1 MYQLFLYQGAETKLR
16 CAAGRGATG
25 HVYVCLWFASL
36 RDGCNQKASVFFS
49 DNPSTTYPLWS
60 PLRPSRGLPE
70 APIDEGED
78 RQRSAANPSEWPGC
92 QARS

>member
-16 CAAGRGATG
+16 RAAGRGATG
-25 HVYVCLWFASL
+25 HVYVCLWFSSL
-36 RDGCNQKASVFFS
+36 RDGHNQKASVFFS
-49 DNPSTTYPLWS
+49 DNPSPTYPLWS
-60 PLRPSRGLPE
+60 LLLPSRALPE

-78 RQRSAANPSEWPGC
+78 RPRSAVNPSEWLGC